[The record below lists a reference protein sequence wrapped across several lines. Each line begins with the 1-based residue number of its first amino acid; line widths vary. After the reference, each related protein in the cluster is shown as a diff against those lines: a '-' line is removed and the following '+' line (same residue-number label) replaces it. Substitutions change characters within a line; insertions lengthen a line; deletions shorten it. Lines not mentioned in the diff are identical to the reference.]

1 MCAHLYAFEDR
12 PNEKGIWIFD
22 NPRAYVRNQ
31 IAYEITKDNT
41 YGVKTL
47 FLILLMYHTQPG
59 SNYKMDFRYSE
70 DWLGFLKE
78 KCSEA
83 LIKGMKPLTFENLN
97 EKAKELEGKILIK
110 HFSMYECQHQI
121 YLEGLSDYF
130 FRNHFEV
137 AVQHFPLN
145 ILRTYAFREITENR
159 LSILVR
165 PLMRELFKG
174 AISEVL
180 SCRMFESSEC
190 EQRFCNE
197 LQKEDK
203 LKELI
208 YIPDKASTFSLPV
221 IFWANKYGLEKLSTF
236 IFHFVETNTNE
247 EDVHSQFYL
256 ARFGECCKND
266 ENYITRTSTPLGVNA
281 IKISVYHFRF
291 SGQKNILHLLISS
304 DKADYDAHRFMMK
317 IIKDSPD
324 QRVAADMDLLT
335 HALTDVKRSRLL
347 CIIEILFQLNEGSKK
362 REKLLGS
369 YLVEPLNICPIEKN
383 WELELGVRIC
393 IVLAYKKMHTL
404 RECVETKFAEK
415 SRHFRRLFEGRRIAQ
430 TEMAQLIKLCIEC
443 HKYSVKLRE
452 YF

>member
-83 LIKGMKPLTFENLN
+83 LINGMKPLTFENLN

-165 PLMRELFKG
+165 RLMRELFKG

-190 EQRFCNE
+190 EQRF
-197 LQKEDK
+197 
-203 LKELI
+203 
-208 YIPDKASTFSLPV
+208 T
-221 IFWANKYGLEKLSTF
+221 
-236 IFHFVETNTNE
+236 TN
-247 EDVHSQFYL
+247 
-256 ARFGECCKND
+256 
-266 ENYITRTSTPLGVNA
+266 
-281 IKISVYHFRF
+281 
-291 SGQKNILHLLISS
+291 
-304 DKADYDAHRFMMK
+304 
-317 IIKDSPD
+317 
-324 QRVAADMDLLT
+324 
-335 HALTDVKRSRLL
+335 
-347 CIIEILFQLNEGSKK
+347 
-362 REKLLGS
+362 
-369 YLVEPLNICPIEKN
+369 
-383 WELELGVRIC
+383 
-393 IVLAYKKMHTL
+393 YKKKTN
-404 RECVETKFAEK
+404 
-415 SRHFRRLFEGRRIAQ
+415 
-430 TEMAQLIKLCIEC
+430 
-443 HKYSVKLRE
+443 
-452 YF
+452 